1 MSWFCHSGQHVTFI
15 SWIWTLRIESSNKGR
30 KRFISKSDE
39 IFFPVKRVACQTLSL
54 LLLKNF
60 TREEVLPVFPVIGG
74 YVLAVKH

>member
-1 MSWFCHSGQHVTFI
+1 MLPLFHGSGLFA
-15 SWIWTLRIESSNKGR
+15 LRAATRGENVLSAR
-30 KRFISKSDE
+30 AMKSL
-39 IFFPVKRVACQTLSL
+39 FSVKRVACQTLSL